1 VAKGSTP
8 ETRAAGPP
16 GTPQPPLA
24 CCSECGSDLVQP
36 ESWRELGDGRLRLSL
51 RCPECELRTV
61 GEFEPALVA
70 DYDSSLVLG
79 RLELTA
85 VCQAVTRSNMEDEAH
100 RLSRA
105 LAFDLIGAEDFA
117 GYNR

>member
-1 VAKGSTP
+1 VATGSTP
-8 ETRAAGPP
+8 ETQAAGPP
-16 GTPQPPLA
+16 GTPQPSLA
-24 CCSECGSDLVQP
+24 CCSTCGSDLVQP
-36 ESWRELGDGRLRLSL
+36 ESWRELGNGRLRLEL
-51 RCPECELRTV
+51 RCPECERRTF

-70 DYDSSLVLG
+70 DYDRSLVLG

-85 VCQAVTRSNMEDEAH
+85 VCQALTRSNMEAEAS

-105 LAFDLIGAEDFA
+105 LAADLIGAEDFA

>member
-8 ETRAAGPP
+8 ETQAAGPP
-16 GTPQPPLA
+16 GTPRSPLA
-24 CCSECGSDLVQP
+24 CCSGCGSDLVEPQ
-36 ESWRELGDGRLRLSL
+36 SWRELGDGRLRLEL
-51 RCPECELRTV
+51 RCPDCQLRTV

-70 DYDSSLVLG
+70 DYDRSLVLG

-85 VCQAVTRSNMEDEAH
+85 LCRAVTRSNMEAEAS
-100 RLSRA
+100 RLARA
-105 LAFDLIGAEDFA
+105 LAWDLIGADDFA